1 MGSFP
6 VESVVASHLVNK
18 RRDNK
23 QQVYKNPVNKQ
34 PVYKNPVNK
43 QPVKPSPV
51 WLPFRNLS

>member
-18 RRDNK
+18 
-23 QQVYKNPVNKQ
+23 QPVYKNPVSKQ